1 MEFVALSTHELNAV
15 ADQDPFLKKVF
26 EGTGPCDLLP
36 RRPKKKGCYI
46 VNTDPEGQP
55 GQHWI
60 ALWTENNVCEVMD
73 SYGLPL
79 EWYKTTQPMIDWI
92 NKHWK
97 HEVHNGTTLQGL
109 HSYACGH
116 YCLAYLKMKA
126 RGGSLQD
133 FLALFSDHDYVQ
145 NDEKV
150 ATILEPV
157 QPKVPWYTQVCQSCE
172 PRENV
177 IKSVG
182 W

>member
-1 MEFVALSTHELNAV
+1 MEFVALSTQELNAL
-15 ADQDPFLKKVF
+15 ADQDPSLKKVF
-26 EGTGPCDLLP
+26 EGTGPCDGLP
-36 RRPKKKGCYI
+36 RRPKKKACYI
-46 VNTDPEGQP
+46 VNTDPEGKP
-55 GQHWI
+55 GEHWI

-79 EWYKTTQPMIDWI
+79 EWYKTTRPLIDWI
-92 NKHWK
+92 ITHWK
-97 HEVHNGTTLQGL
+97 HWVTNGTSLQGL

-116 YCLAYLKMKA
+116 YCLAYLKLKA

-145 NDEKV
+145 NDQKV
-150 ATILEPV
+150 ASMLEPV
-157 QPKVPWYTQVCQSCE
+157 KVPRYTCITQSCE
-172 PRENV
+172 PREKV

>member
-1 MEFVALSTHELNAV
+1 MEFVALSTQELNAM
-15 ADQDPFLKKVF
+15 ADQDPLLKKVF
-26 EGTGPCDLLP
+26 EGTGPCDGLP
-36 RRPKKKGCYI
+36 RHPKKKACYI
-46 VNTDPEGQP
+46 VNTDPEGKP
-55 GQHWI
+55 GEHWI

-79 EWYKTTQPMIDWI
+79 EWYPYTQPLINWI
-92 NKHWK
+92 SQHWK
-97 HEVHNGTTLQGL
+97 HWVHNGTTLQGL
-109 HSYACGH
+109 HSHACGH

-145 NDEKV
+145 NDQKV
-150 ATILEPV
+150 ATIIEPGPPMV
-157 QPKVPWYTQVCQSCE
+157 TGQSCE
-172 PRENV
+172 PREKV